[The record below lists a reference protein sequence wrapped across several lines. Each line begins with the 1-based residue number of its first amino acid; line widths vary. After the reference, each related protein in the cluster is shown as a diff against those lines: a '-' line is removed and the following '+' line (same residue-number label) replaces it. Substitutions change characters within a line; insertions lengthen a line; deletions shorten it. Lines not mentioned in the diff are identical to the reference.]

1 MKSIVDK
8 IRNLILSSLNS
19 PQDFSKGDD
28 YSEPIQA
35 INPFEE
41 LRRNTIR
48 KVKQIG

>member
-19 PQDFSKGDD
+19 PQDFSKGD
-28 YSEPIQA
+28 YSEHTQA